1 MTRESLAT
9 LFTIGGVR
17 QARALL
23 IKDRQAHGIVLSGLQ
38 KFRSYAPPHAF
49 FGVDQF
55 VIGKPMGLVVTTDD
69 LGGKALICGH
79 GRTA

>member
-1 MTRESLAT
+1 MTGESLAT
-9 LFTIGGVR
+9 LLTIGGVSEPS
-17 QARALL
+17 ALL
-23 IKDRQAHGIVLSGLQ
+23 IKDRQAHGVVLSGLQ

-55 VIGKPMGLVVTTDD
+55 MIGKPLGLVVATDD